1 MRENYNAIENHNLS
15 IASQQ
20 RYKYLR
26 YDNVEK
32 CLISVLKLFNKG

>member
-1 MRENYNAIENHNLS
+1 MQENYNDMENHNLS

-26 YDNVEK
+26 YDKVKK
-32 CLISVLKLFNKG
+32 CLISALKLFNK